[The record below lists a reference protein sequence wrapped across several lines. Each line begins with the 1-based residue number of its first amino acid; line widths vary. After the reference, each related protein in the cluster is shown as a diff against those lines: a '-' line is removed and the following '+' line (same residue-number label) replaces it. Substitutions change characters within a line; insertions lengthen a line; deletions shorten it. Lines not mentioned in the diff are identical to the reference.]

1 MAVPVGSQGLHHS
14 VTQASPALTPDGC
27 WRVWKL
33 SSINLGSSASRSNFG
48 PLNHRSGCRS
58 SSRGCR
64 WLTSLSLAGTGGTA
78 EESDI
83 KIIKHSAAFR
93 WPMAAPVVTS
103 YTVGFLRLF
112 DPFLADFSGS
122 LLCGEGV
129 KSCEFTTF
137 HNVDCAKPD
146 HLRTQPLSQ
155 CKWFVKVWCESPG
168 STSLDCAFSFVAL
181 EVSQGIGSNSV

>member
-1 MAVPVGSQGLHHS
+1 M
-14 VTQASPALTPDGC
+14 
-27 WRVWKL
+27 
-33 SSINLGSSASRSNFG
+33 
-48 PLNHRSGCRS
+48 
-58 SSRGCR
+58 
-64 WLTSLSLAGTGGTA
+64 SLAGTGGKG

-129 KSCEFTTF
+129 ESCEFPTF

-146 HLRTQPLSQ
+146 HLRTQPLSR
-155 CKWFVKVWCESPG
+155 FVKVSWCESPD
-168 STSLDCAFSFVAL
+168 STLPLWIVPFHSPGGGMSRRYRTADDVGVVGHTQKTQTPMSSA
-181 EVSQGIGSNSV
+181 E

>member
-1 MAVPVGSQGLHHS
+1 M
-14 VTQASPALTPDGC
+14 
-27 WRVWKL
+27 
-33 SSINLGSSASRSNFG
+33 
-48 PLNHRSGCRS
+48 
-58 SSRGCR
+58 
-64 WLTSLSLAGTGGTA
+64 SLAGTGGKG

-103 YTVGFLRLF
+103 YTVGILRLF

-146 HLRTQPLSQ
+146 HFANTAVVTVQMVCQSLVRI
-155 CKWFVKVWCESPG
+155 PG
-168 STSLDCAFSFVAL
+168 FHLATSDCAFSFVAL